1 MPFAP
6 SRRWPLLLAGLAA
19 GSSVLAYAWTAQRL
33 PRYRHWAHPV
43 TWGGASGQPDAWF
56 FNLFA
61 LIVPGLLMTAVAWML
76 RARLPAGSGWPARLG
91 AQMAL
96 LACLAMLAQ
105 GLWTLDLE
113 AMHGAATR
121 RHATAWVVWMIAT
134 TTAAA
139 LLAIGTWRWRRWRTS
154 AGSSAWLAIIMPL
167 APAVLTMVIPG
178 PLLQRLLW
186 LAWWLWWLSI
196 GWTLAR
202 VADPAATVR
211 DAAAALR

>member
-1 MPFAP
+1 MP
-6 SRRWPLLLAGLAA
+6 SDLRRRWPLVLTGLAA
-19 GSSVLAYAWTAQRL
+19 GSSVLAYLWAAQHVRG
-33 PRYRHWAHPV
+33 YRHSAQPV
-43 TWGGASGQPDAWF
+43 TWAGAWGQPDAWF

-105 GLWTLDLE
+105 GLWPLDVE
-113 AMHGAATR
+113 AMQGAATR
-121 RHATAWVVWMIAT
+121 RHATAWMVWPIAT
-134 TTAAA
+134 TIAAA
-139 LLAIGTWRWRRWRTS
+139 LLAIGTWRWPRWRAL

-202 VADPAATVR
+202 VADPAATGR